1 MNPSLRFIVNLCP
14 RGTVAAI
21 PRYENFFSNRHRL
34 HQISITRPAAGRFIF
49 LPSQPPSTRTGTK
62 DDVTDTI
69 ETATLYERHMRS
81 SSRSD
86 EEPLQIEFSS
96 VAAQQPPT
104 RTGTKD
110 AVRHCQHEAS
120 IQIRKLLEE
129 FQVCA
134 EVLWLGD
141 VNVSLTCL
149 TFVNGV
155 CSDISAALRLLPSC
169 SKLLSCH
176 ALRLHQESKSVGS
189 ALA

>member
-96 VAAQQPPT
+96 VAATSDPHWYEGCRQALPARGKHSNSKTPG
-104 RTGTKD
+104 RISSVCRS
-110 AVRHCQHEAS
+110 AVAR
-120 IQIRKLLEE
+120 
-129 FQVCA
+129 
-134 EVLWLGD
+134 
-141 VNVSLTCL
+141 
-149 TFVNGV
+149 
-155 CSDISAALRLLPSC
+155 
-169 SKLLSCH
+169 
-176 ALRLHQESKSVGS
+176 
-189 ALA
+189 